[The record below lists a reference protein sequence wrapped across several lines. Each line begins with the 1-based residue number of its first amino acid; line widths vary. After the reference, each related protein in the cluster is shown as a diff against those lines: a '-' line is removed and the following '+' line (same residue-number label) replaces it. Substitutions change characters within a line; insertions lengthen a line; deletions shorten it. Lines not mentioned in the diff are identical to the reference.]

1 MKSYSIKYISFIWI
15 ALVMVAAG
23 CRLVRS
29 IGKNPE
35 GAELTRVSSQP
46 NYKNG
51 EFQNRADE
59 RTDSV
64 RAKGSNNFFSKFNRH
79 STVKPLIAIA
89 LGKNRFEILAR

>member
-35 GAELTRVSSQP
+35 VH
-46 NYKNG
+46 N
-51 EFQNRADE
+51 
-59 RTDSV
+59 
-64 RAKGSNNFFSKFNRH
+64 
-79 STVKPLIAIA
+79 
-89 LGKNRFEILAR
+89 